1 VTIQDFKA
9 NATSAAQ
16 GIPDNPGWTVER
28 NAVGNFMILDAN
40 GTYCGYID
48 FKRGE
53 VEIFTEADNLAEG

>member
-53 VEIFTEADNLAEG
+53 V